1 MVVYYPTQYAKNATT
16 VGRIEYRVAA
26 WICCLHCII
35 SNPCLSRFFVFL
47 QTSRGIDCD
56 KVDLVI
62 NLDLPWD
69 TETYLHRI
77 GRAGRFGNY
86 GMALSFVTPG
96 AEIKILQGIAKEI
109 KYNIKPLKGK

>member
-1 MVVYYPTQYAKNATT
+1 MTCDLCRPS
-16 VGRIEYRVAA
+16 IFS
-26 WICCLHCII
+26 ICLTRY
-35 SNPCLSRFFVFL
+35 SNSVSFNNSLFEFVFFR

-86 GMALSFVTPG
+86 GTALTFVTPG
-96 AEIKILQGIAKEI
+96 PEVKKLKGIALDI
-109 KYNIKPLKGK
+109 KHRINVLPGKLCSIYLYAN